1 MKNNLWCGRIV
12 HRKTH
17 CTQILRIMRLTV
29 FFLLFIILE
38 TYALNGYSQ
47 NQKVSMNKG
56 TATLAEII
64 RQIEKQT
71 DYLFIYNEREVSLK
85 RKVSIFTQN
94 GTVASLLLD
103 ALKGTEFSYTMEGK
117 HIILTKKQAEALSPV
132 QHKKRITGLVKEYSG
147 EAIVGCNVSVK
158 GTTIGT
164 ITDINGKYS
173 LEVPDNATLVFSF
186 LGYKSMEYP
195 VKAQQTIN
203 VTLGEDSKA
212 LNEVVVVGYGT
223 QRKALVTNAISSFKP
238 SESNMRPVLTPSEL
252 LQGRVAGVTVST
264 GSGNLG
270 SSERMSIRGAA
281 SLSASNEPLYVVD
294 GIPILNSNASLFN
307 MGEDLSSMAVLNLTD
322 IESIEVLKD
331 AASARGQRM
340 AWW

>member
-132 QHKKRITGLVKEYSG
+132 QHKKRITGLVKE
-147 EAIVGCNVSVK
+147 
-158 GTTIGT
+158 
-164 ITDINGKYS
+164 
-173 LEVPDNATLVFSF
+173 
-186 LGYKSMEYP
+186 
-195 VKAQQTIN
+195 
-203 VTLGEDSKA
+203 
-212 LNEVVVVGYGT
+212 
-223 QRKALVTNAISSFKP
+223 
-238 SESNMRPVLTPSEL
+238 
-252 LQGRVAGVTVST
+252 
-264 GSGNLG
+264 
-270 SSERMSIRGAA
+270 
-281 SLSASNEPLYVVD
+281 
-294 GIPILNSNASLFN
+294 
-307 MGEDLSSMAVLNLTD
+307 
-322 IESIEVLKD
+322 
-331 AASARGQRM
+331 
-340 AWW
+340 

>member
-29 FFLLFIILE
+29 FFLLFIIFE
-38 TYALNGYSQ
+38 TYALNSYSQ
-47 NQKVSMNKG
+47 NQKVTMNKG

-85 RKVSIFTQN
+85 RKVSISTQD

-103 ALKGTEFSYTMEGK
+103 ALHGTEFSYTMEGK
-117 HIILTKKQAEALSPV
+117 HIILTKKQAEVQNPV
-132 QHKKRITGLVKEYSG
+132 QNRRRVTGQVKEYSG
-147 EAIVGCNVSVK
+147 EVIVGCNVSVK

-203 VTLGEDSKA
+203 VTLYEDSKA

-238 SESNMRPVLTPSEL
+238 TESNMRPVLTPSEL

-307 MGEDLSSMAVLNLTD
+307 MGEDLSSMAVLNL
-322 IESIEVLKD
+322 EPYS
-331 AASARGQRM
+331 
-340 AWW
+340 